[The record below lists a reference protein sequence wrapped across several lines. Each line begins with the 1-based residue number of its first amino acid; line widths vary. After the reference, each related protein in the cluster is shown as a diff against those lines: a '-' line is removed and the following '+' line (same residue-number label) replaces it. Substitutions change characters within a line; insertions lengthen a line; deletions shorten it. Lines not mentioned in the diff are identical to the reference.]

1 MKRVHLLLI
10 TLLLLGVWTVVSA
23 QEVPT
28 VLKGKTPFATATCPV
43 DKHYVMGKDKP
54 LKRPCILFMDI
65 ATEEMVG
72 YALIFDERQ
81 VAQAVIEVDFSNADN
96 PKQKVVWRKG
106 QVSL

>member
-1 MKRVHLLLI
+1 MKRVHVLLI
-10 TLLLLGVWTVVSA
+10 TLLLLGVSQCIKA
-23 QEVPT
+23 QDI
-28 VLKGKTPFATATCPV
+28 LKGKTPFATATCPV

-106 QVSL
+106 QIGS